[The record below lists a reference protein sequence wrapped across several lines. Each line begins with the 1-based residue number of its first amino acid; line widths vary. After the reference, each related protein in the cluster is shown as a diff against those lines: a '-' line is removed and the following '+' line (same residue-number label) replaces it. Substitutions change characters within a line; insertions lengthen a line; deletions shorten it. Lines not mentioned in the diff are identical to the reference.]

1 MLSTKEQQQLKNIGY
16 RLRQERLKQNLTQAQ
31 IAFELNTS
39 TKQYQ
44 RIEYGEISTSVLTI
58 LKLADILDVK
68 VSVLLEKV

>member
-1 MLSTKEQQQLKNIGY
+1 MLSTKEQQRLKNIGY